1 VNGGPF
7 AMPFASLDLAS
18 QRPPLPMLRRAF
30 IFATVFALV
39 ATAGVGARPLAT
51 ARVKAAPPVSAFFIS
66 GRGWGHG
73 IGMSQWGAY
82 GFAQRGA
89 TYDQIVTHYY
99 RGTTLG
105 AAPVARIRVL
115 LGEGKKA
122 LAVASESPFTVTD
135 GSGAV
140 HKLQPGPHAFGPR
153 LKLQLAAAAAPK
165 ALPGPLIFSP
175 GATPLKYGGKEYRG
189 QLRVNVGKSRLQLV
203 NHLGLEPYL
212 YGVVP
217 REVPSNWPT
226 EALKAQ
232 AVVARSYALAVRKTG
247 AYDVYADT
255 RSQVYG
261 GIAAEKATTNAAV
274 DATATQVL
282 LYEGKVATTF
292 FFSTSGGQTAAIED
306 VWPNGTPTPYLTS
319 VPDPYESASP
329 HHTWG
334 PFSFTSAK
342 LRATFKVPGQLVDVR
357 VAPNAS
363 KRVETMTLVG
373 TKGEVVVSG
382 ADVRTKLGLRST
394 WFRVGV
400 LALERPAAPI
410 QYGAA
415 AKLKGL
421 ARGAGSNVRL
431 EQRVS
436 RTIWEPAA
444 RVAAGPNGAVE
455 VAVKPL
461 VSTDYRLAVSSK
473 VFGQPV
479 RVAVAPRVRL
489 EPVTDP
495 ATVRGL
501 VRPVVP
507 GVRVDV
513 QRLVGSSWRVVG
525 TTTVDVAGAFEA
537 SVQLTPGTYRARVAP
552 GRGLVPGVSPVLRVV
567 G

>member
-1 VNGGPF
+1 
-7 AMPFASLDLAS
+7 
-18 QRPPLPMLRRAF
+18 MLRRA
-30 IFATVFALV
+30 IILATVLALV
-39 ATAGVGARPLAT
+39 ATAGAGARPLAT
-51 ARVKAAPPVSAFFIS
+51 ARAKAVPPASAFFVT

-122 LAVASESPFTVTD
+122 LAVSSESAFVVTD

-140 HKLQPGPHAFGPR
+140 HRLQPGPYAFGPG
-153 LKLQLAAAAAPK
+153 LKLEVDPTAAPR
-165 ALPGPLIFSP
+165 ALPGPLVFSP

-189 QLRVNVGKSRLQLV
+189 QLRVNVGRSRLQLV

-217 REVPSNWPT
+217 REVPFTWPA

-232 AVVARSYALAVRKTG
+232 AVVARSYALAVRKTR
-247 AYDVYADT
+247 AYDVFADT

-261 GIAAEKATTNAAV
+261 GIAAERPTTNAAV

-292 FFSTSGGQTAAIED
+292 FFSTSGGQTASIED
-306 VWPNGTPTPYLTS
+306 VWANGTPTPYLVS
-319 VPDPYESASP
+319 VPDPYETASP
-329 HHTWG
+329 HHRWG

-342 LRATFKVPGQLVDVR
+342 LRAAFKVPGQLVDAR
-357 VAPNAS
+357 VALNAS
-363 KRVETMTLVG
+363 KRVETMTLIG

-400 LALERPAAPI
+400 LALERPAAAIP
-410 QYGAA
+410 YGAA
-415 AKLKGL
+415 VKLKGV
-421 ARGAGSNVRL
+421 ARGAGANVRL

-436 RTIWEPAA
+436 GTIWEPAA
-444 RVAAGPNGAVE
+444 RVAPGREGSVE
-455 VAVKPL
+455 VAVKPPI
-461 VSTDYRLAVSSK
+461 STDYRLAVSSK

-479 RVAVAPRVRL
+479 RVSVAPRVRL

-501 VRPVVP
+501 VRPVLP

-525 TTTVDVAGAFEA
+525 VATVDVAGAFEA